1 MLKFFPKKSIS
12 NKLIPKTNF
21 LCQPLVRIIYEQ
33 QGHHRIIILE
43 EKRRRKKNQERSKIR
58 PFQHKYFRVVY
69 VAAKD
74 QGIYVGIG
82 EQNLRPR
89 DQHST
94 KTRQAEKFRYML
106 VSLK

>member
-1 MLKFFPKKSIS
+1 MNSKAIIASLFWKK
-12 NKLIPKTNF
+12 
-21 LCQPLVRIIYEQ
+21 RE
-33 QGHHRIIILE
+33 E
-43 EKRRRKKNQERSKIR
+43 EKRIKRDRKLRL
-58 PFQHKYFRVVY
+58 FQHKYFRVVY

-74 QGIYVGIG
+74 QGIYGGIG

>member
-1 MLKFFPKKSIS
+1 M
-12 NKLIPKTNF
+12 IPKTNF

-82 EQNLRPR
+82 EQNVRPR

>member
-1 MLKFFPKKSIS
+1 MSSKAIIASLFWKK
-12 NKLIPKTNF
+12 
-21 LCQPLVRIIYEQ
+21 RE
-33 QGHHRIIILE
+33 E
-43 EKRRRKKNQERSKIR
+43 EKRIKRDRKLRL
-58 PFQHKYFRVVY
+58 FQHKYFRVVY

-82 EQNLRPR
+82 EQNVRPR

>member
-1 MLKFFPKKSIS
+1 MNSKAIIASLFWKK
-12 NKLIPKTNF
+12 
-21 LCQPLVRIIYEQ
+21 R
-33 QGHHRIIILE
+33 E
-43 EKRRRKKNQERSKIR
+43 EEKKNQERSKIR

-74 QGIYVGIG
+74 QGIYGGIG

>member
-1 MLKFFPKKSIS
+1 MNSKAIIASLFWKK
-12 NKLIPKTNF
+12 
-21 LCQPLVRIIYEQ
+21 RE
-33 QGHHRIIILE
+33 E
-43 EKRRRKKNQERSKIR
+43 EKRIKRDRKLRL
-58 PFQHKYFRVVY
+58 FQHKYFRVVY

>member
-1 MLKFFPKKSIS
+1 MSSKAIIASLFWKK
-12 NKLIPKTNF
+12 
-21 LCQPLVRIIYEQ
+21 RE
-33 QGHHRIIILE
+33 E
-43 EKRRRKKNQERSKIR
+43 EKRIKRDRKLRL
-58 PFQHKYFRVVY
+58 FQHKYFRVVY

>member
-1 MLKFFPKKSIS
+1 MNSKAIIASLFWKK
-12 NKLIPKTNF
+12 
-21 LCQPLVRIIYEQ
+21 R
-33 QGHHRIIILE
+33 E
-43 EKRRRKKNQERSKIR
+43 EEKKNQERSKIR
-58 PFQHKYFRVVY
+58 PFQHKYFRV
-69 VAAKD
+69 AAKD

-82 EQNLRPR
+82 EQNVRPR

>member
-1 MLKFFPKKSIS
+1 MNSKAIIASLFWKK
-12 NKLIPKTNF
+12 
-21 LCQPLVRIIYEQ
+21 RE
-33 QGHHRIIILE
+33 E
-43 EKRRRKKNQERSKIR
+43 EKRIKRDRKLRL
-58 PFQHKYFRVVY
+58 FQHKYFRVVY

-82 EQNLRPR
+82 EQNVRPR